1 MSSLF
6 NRRINSSS
14 IQYGESVVISGE
26 TEEETVSNLAGQ
38 KRILQREIAQTQQE
52 LEELKAS
59 LKDLFTQKDNIIENA
74 KKTAED
80 INAKAAL
87 KAEEIINQANND
99 KVNIINEAKEQ
110 GQKQGFEAGYNDG
123 MEQFKLDYIKQINA
137 MEVLSNAAFEVKN
150 EIVFSSETEILE
162 LALLIAE
169 KVIQAKFE
177 NDTTTALKNMT
188 QTAISLLKEK
198 EDLKIVVNP
207 KLVEYAQE
215 MAPEIASRLEDI
227 KQIKIIQDKAV
238 SPDGVVVE
246 SISSRIDARI
256 STQLETLAR
265 TLLIDRKEKNLLD
278 AEVEEKIKSKIEK
291 VTNND

>member
-1 MSSLF
+1 MSSSF
-6 NRRINSSS
+6 NKRINSNF

-26 TEEETVSNLAGQ
+26 TEEETVRNLSGQ
-38 KRILQREIAQTQQE
+38 KRILQNEIAQTKKE

-59 LKDLFTQKDNIIENA
+59 LKDLFAQKDNIIEDA

-80 INAKAAL
+80 INVKAAM
-87 KAEEIINQANND
+87 KAEEIINQANNE

-123 MEQFKLDYIKQINA
+123 MEQFKHDYIKQINA

-169 KVIQAKFE
+169 KVVQAKFDD
-177 NDTTTALKNMT
+177 DTTTTLKNMT

-215 MAPEIASRLEDI
+215 MAPEIASRLENID
-227 KQIKIIQDKAV
+227 QIKIIQDKAV
-238 SPDGVVVE
+238 SADGVVVE

-265 TLLIDRKEKNLLD
+265 KLLIDRKEKNLID
-278 AEVEEKIKSKIEK
+278 EEVEEKINSKIEK
-291 VTNND
+291 VKNND